1 MADTSLFGRLARL
14 FSSDVVI
21 RNIGGDQLKVA
32 DVNQIQTT
40 GKYQTIDISV
50 FGVDRVLN
58 SKARPEPYVL

>member
-1 MADTSLFGRLARL
+1 MNKIPYNKQYIDNKDKKLVDLSL
-14 FSSDVVI
+14 
-21 RNIGGDQLKVA
+21 DQEL
-32 DVNQIQTT
+32 ITT